1 MTSVRELG
9 TLMLEL
15 FAETEEGEP
24 EKPVVFTD
32 RAKEI
37 IREIS
42 GYSHMTGLWRECQRT
57 AEACYSREKTPERIF
72 MAIVCRATDAPTTE
86 ARDCIL
92 IGHMPHLSRA
102 LGLEKGNYV

>member
-1 MTSVRELG
+1 MTNTDELG

-15 FAETEEGEP
+15 FAETEEGNP
-24 EKPVVFTD
+24 EKPVVFTE

-57 AEACYSREKTPERIF
+57 AEARYNGKKTPEQIF
-72 MAIVCRATDAPTTE
+72 MAIVCHAADAPTTD
-86 ARDCIL
+86 ARECAL
-92 IGHMPHLSRA
+92 IGHMPYLSRA
-102 LGLEKGNYV
+102 LGLE